1 MHNYYF
7 VAPSLPVLVLGEDPE
22 MSFDELMQ
30 RLELNLDRGDLKKIE
45 VIRRAVDLD
54 NIRCL
59 YLEKPLDT
67 HGNLSEKEL
76 DEALLVEADLPGYV
90 FEFLEQFEETKEKAR
105 HYFGLLSHYY
115 AEEIPRAEG
124 FLRSLLTF
132 QREVRLVLAALRA
145 KKTGR
150 DITEELQFEDFTDP
164 FVAHILAQKD
174 MEDYDPPIEYQDLK
188 EKLRTCGDD
197 PWQQYRVIVAY
208 EFERIED
215 MSGYPLFALDW
226 ILGYIA
232 RLMLVEK
239 WAALDFEKG
248 REMID
253 KYKTGTA

>member
-7 VAPSLPVLVLGEDPE
+7 VAPSLPVLVLGENPE
-22 MSFDELMQ
+22 ISFAELMQ
-30 RLELNLDRGDLKKIE
+30 RLELNLDREDLKKIE
-45 VIRRAVDLD
+45 VIRRATDLH
-54 NIRCL
+54 NIRSL
-59 YLEKPLDT
+59 YLEKPLDA

-90 FEFLEQFEETKEKAR
+90 FEFLGQFDETKEKAR
-105 HYFGLLSHYY
+105 HFFGLLSRYY
-115 AEEIPRAEG
+115 AEEIPKNEG
-124 FLRSLLTF
+124 FLRNLLEF

-174 MEDYDPPIEYQDLK
+174 MDNYEPPIEYQDLK
-188 EKLRTCGDD
+188 ENLRSCGDD
-197 PWQQYRVIVAY
+197 PWQQYQVIMEC

-239 WAALDFEKG
+239 WAALDPERGK
-248 REMID
+248 EMID
-253 KYKTGTA
+253 KYKGIAS